1 MKKFPVIA
9 LVAVGL
15 LFAGLAEAAPKKR
28 TRNQNRIGPYGEA
41 LVGQTNYTGDQSGA
55 EDYVRGIFENGNIP
69 FQNLEVSSDDTD
81 VGYQL
86 AFGYRFHRYLAGE
99 ISLAQ
104 FGQVSSK
111 ASAGADFGSG
121 FVPASVE
128 LAFNAQGPV
137 FSVVGIL
144 PVGEHL
150 EAYARLGYMF
160 ASVER
165 EYTERIDG
173 QTGVRVSAKGDSQE
187 PLYGVGL
194 AWNVNQVYSIR
205 VEYQKLDNIG
215 QSDRTGT
222 EDLTTMNIGL
232 LMRF

>member
-1 MKKFPVIA
+1 
-9 LVAVGL
+9 
-15 LFAGLAEAAPKKR
+15 
-28 TRNQNRIGPYGEA
+28 
-41 LVGQTNYTGDQSGA
+41 
-55 EDYVRGIFENGNIP
+55 
-69 FQNLEVSSDDTD
+69 
-81 VGYQL
+81 
-86 AFGYRFHRYLAGE
+86 
-99 ISLAQ
+99 
-104 FGQVSSK
+104 
-111 ASAGADFGSG
+111 
-121 FVPASVE
+121 
-128 LAFNAQGPV
+128 
-137 FSVVGIL
+137 
-144 PVGEHL
+144 
-150 EAYARLGYMF
+150 MF

-222 EDLTTMNIGL
+222 EDLTTFNIGL